1 MKKIIAVFLF
11 FVASSFG
18 AFANEVPT
26 QGCNLVYEGLSANN
40 LQVSN
45 FFEASSF
52 DELSIVC
59 GFSGVVTDRRT
70 GEVVGHWYSSCV
82 HAQPTI
88 IIVWCEEE

>member
-1 MKKIIAVFLF
+1 MKKVIAVFLF
-11 FVASSFG
+11 FLASSFG
-18 AFANEVPT
+18 VFANAVPT
-26 QGCNLVYEGLSANN
+26 SNSNIVYEGLSVNN
-40 LQVSN
+40 LQTLN
-45 FFEASSF
+45 FVETSSA

-59 GFSGVVTDRRT
+59 GFSGAITDRNT

>member
-1 MKKIIAVFLF
+1 MKKVIAVFLF

-26 QGCNLVYEGLSANN
+26 QGSNLVYEGLSESN

-45 FFEASSF
+45 FFEASSVE
-52 DELSIVC
+52 ELSLIC
-59 GFSGVVTDRRT
+59 GYSGAITDRAT

-88 IIVWCEEE
+88 IIVMCE